1 MVMVMA
7 IGGHSPRSSE
17 KQVYSFLCL
26 YASWRD
32 AVVSLLTSNW
42 FDYGLDF
49 IETWTVAYQF
59 LPTLSFR
66 CLLTCLRQTLH

>member
-1 MVMVMA
+1 MVMA
-7 IGGHSPRSSE
+7 IEGHSPRSSG
-17 KQVYSFLCL
+17 KQAYSFLCL

-32 AVVSLLTSNW
+32 AIVSILNANW

-66 CLLTCLRQTLH
+66 CLLT